1 MAIQTASLTAEMSQP
16 TFSYAQ
22 AAKGQAPV
30 HQVPQPSNS
39 PAPASVSSKDETT
52 TVSTSV
58 TAPSVASNEDVREP
72 TKQSQTGNESG
83 LQKQDSDIE
92 TQSSNA
98 AAITPTVP
106 TTKGDSTPAR
116 STPAAAEEKPQRHG
130 GRSTRTTDPES
141 RKGRKGKKGRKE
153 DKDGEGD
160 GDKPQEEKEPP
171 KPVILSEAPIPTVNP
186 WLQRKAATAKPA
198 PPVEDGRKEEKAGA
212 QDGNST
218 EKSQKKPAESNRTT
232 DQVPRR
238 NGPRGSRAENAA
250 SLPSVNDASLW
261 PDVKS
266 AAVAADEEKKK
277 NQDKTEQRVDKDGQ
291 GQDDAASKN
300 KKKEWVAMPYV
311 PSVNFNTPMP
321 QRSSNK
327 PRGGARGGREAG
339 ATRVAQ
345 ASATGAT
352 VASPTGEKT
361 PATASANDGQ
371 ESSTPTQAN
380 SQPTS
385 ASKRVSVDMSSAKEV
400 RKPAVTDVRKE
411 LAAEGL
417 ASTAGKADNGRAGFN
432 TEHQSQYPAHK
443 FSGSKGYDAPRERGE
458 GQGRGRGGFRG
469 RGAHSGAVNGHGQQ
483 AGFAN
488 GQYPVHPLPGRP
500 AGPYSPPAHQTG
512 FGNGYGAGSSR
523 GRGSA
528 RAGSGSA
535 GYGRVNSNGAVPG
548 PKTSQANGGNV
559 AFDYSVQPYAA
570 FPVPQ
575 LPVYDPTTIQL
586 VMAQVEYYLSVDN
599 LCKDFFIRK
608 RMDSQGFVPFDL
620 IAGFK
625 RLKELAPDVEF
636 IRIAC
641 ETSDKIDY
649 IVGDDQVER
658 LRLREKWDRFVLDMA
673 EREEQARNAG
683 PAVWSFQ
690 TRHSRNPYAAPPMM
704 PVGYHPAT
712 SPGMFNGSFSPDEQM
727 YQHGFMNGA
736 VPYDAGLNGGD
747 MNGHRYTPD
756 ANGQLS
762 ATVPEFSPT
771 VPQGPLQSGQQVP
784 FTLEGATTFS
794 DQDVDNL
801 VIVIAN
807 GKKGTAPSPGP
818 EAPVVNG
825 TVATSETPQA
835 NGVAEETGR
844 SVAASA
850 LRL

>member
-22 AAKGQAPV
+22 AAKGQAPA
-30 HQVPQPSNS
+30 QQIPQPSTS

-58 TAPSVASNEDVREP
+58 TAPSVASNEDMREP
-72 TKQSQTGNESG
+72 TKHSQAGNESG
-83 LQKQDSDIE
+83 HQKQESDIE

-98 AAITPTVP
+98 ATVTPMVP
-106 TTKGDSTPAR
+106 TAKGDSTPAR
-116 STPAAAEEKPQRHG
+116 STPAAAEEKPQRHA
-130 GRSTRTTDPES
+130 GRSSRTTDAES

-153 DKDGEGD
+153 DKDGEAD
-160 GDKPQEEKEPP
+160 GDKAQEEKEPP

-198 PPVEDGRKEEKAGA
+198 APVENGKKEESAGA

-218 EKSQKKPAESNRTT
+218 EKLQKKSADLNHAS
-232 DQVPRR
+232 DQAPRR

-339 ATRVAQ
+339 TTRAAQ
-345 ASATGAT
+345 TSATGAT
-352 VASPTGEKT
+352 VTSPTAEKT
-361 PATASANDGQ
+361 TATGNAKDGQ
-371 ESSTPTQAN
+371 EGSTPTQAN
-380 SQPTS
+380 SQPSS
-385 ASKRVSVDMSSAKEV
+385 ASKRASVDMSSAKEV
-400 RKPAVTDVRKE
+400 RKPTVTDVRKE
-411 LAAEGL
+411 LAAESL
-417 ASTAGKADNGRAGFN
+417 ASTTTKAENSRAGPN

-443 FSGSKGYDAPRERGE
+443 FSGSKGYEAPRERGE

-469 RGAHSGAVNGHGQQ
+469 RGSHSGAVNGHGQQ

-488 GQYPVHPLPGRP
+488 GQYPVHPLSGRP
-500 AGPYSPPAHQTG
+500 AGPYSPPAHQSG

-523 GRGSA
+523 GRSNA
-528 RAGSGSA
+528 RGGSGSA

-548 PKTSQANGGNV
+548 PKMGQANAGNV
-559 AFDYSVQPYAA
+559 AFDYSMQQYAT
-570 FPVPQ
+570 FPMPQ

-586 VMAQVEYYLSVDN
+586 VTAQVEYYLSVDN

-649 IVGDDQVER
+649 IVGDDHVER

-673 EREEQARNAG
+673 EREEEARNAG

-690 TRHSRNPYAAPPMM
+690 SRHSRTPYGAPPMM

-727 YQHGFMNGA
+727 YQQAYMNGA
-736 VPYDAGLNGGD
+736 VPYDTGVNGGD
-747 MNGHRYTPD
+747 VNGQRFAPD

-762 ATVPEFSPT
+762 AAVPEFSPT
-771 VPQGPLQSGQQVP
+771 APQGPLQPGQQVP

-807 GKKGTAPSPGP
+807 GKKGAASSPGA

-825 TVATSETPQA
+825 TVAASETPQT
-835 NGVAEETGR
+835 NGVAEEAGR
-844 SVAASA
+844 SQ
-850 LRL
+850 

>member
-1 MAIQTASLTAEMSQP
+1 MAIQATSLTAEMSQP

-30 HQVPQPSNS
+30 QQSSTS
-39 PAPASVSSKDETT
+39 PVPASVSSKDETT

-58 TAPSVASNEDVREP
+58 TAPSVASNEDARESI
-72 TKQSQTGNESG
+72 KQSRTGSESG
-83 LQKQDSDIE
+83 LQRQDPDTESRAN
-92 TQSSNA
+92 NA
-98 AAITPTVP
+98 ATVTPTAAP
-106 TTKGDSTPAR
+106 AKGDATPAR
-116 STPAAAEEKPQRHG
+116 SIPVTSEEKPQRHA
-130 GRSTRTTDPES
+130 GRSARTADSEG

-153 DKDGEGD
+153 DKEGEGD
-160 GDKPQEEKEPP
+160 GDKAQEEKEPP

-186 WLQRKAATAKPA
+186 WLQRKATTTKPA
-198 PPVEDGRKEEKAGA
+198 SPVEDGRKEEKAGA
-212 QDGNST
+212 QDGNSI
-218 EKSQKKPAESNRTT
+218 EKTQKKSAEQNRAT
-232 DQVPRR
+232 DQAQRR

-277 NQDKTEQRVDKDGQ
+277 NQDKTEQRVDKDSQ

-311 PSVNFNTPMP
+311 PSVNFSTPMP

-339 ATRVAQ
+339 ATRVTQ
-345 ASATGAT
+345 TSATAT
-352 VASPTGEKT
+352 TVTSPTGEKT
-361 PATASANDGQ
+361 PATATAKDGQ
-371 ESSTPTQAN
+371 EGGAPAQPPSQPSST
-380 SQPTS
+380 
-385 ASKRVSVDMSSAKEV
+385 SKRASVDLSSAKDV

-417 ASTAGKADNGRAGFN
+417 ASTTAKADNGRAGFN
-432 TEHQSQYPAHK
+432 SEHQSQYPTHK
-443 FSGSKGYDAPRERGE
+443 FSGSKSYETPRERGE
-458 GQGRGRGGFRG
+458 GHGRGRGGFRG
-469 RGAHSGAVNGHGQQ
+469 RGAHNGAVNGHGQQ
-483 AGFAN
+483 ASFVN

-500 AGPYSPPAHQTG
+500 AGPYSPPAHQAG
-512 FGNGYGAGSSR
+512 FGNGYGGGSSR
-523 GRGSA
+523 GRGNG
-528 RAGSGSA
+528 RGGSGSA

-548 PKTSQANGGNV
+548 SKVGQANAGNV
-559 AFDYSVQPYAA
+559 AFDYSVQQYAA
-570 FPVPQ
+570 FPMPQ

-641 ETSDKIDY
+641 ETSEKIDY
-649 IVGDDQVER
+649 VVGDDHVER

-673 EREEQARNAG
+673 EREEEARNAG
-683 PAVWSFQ
+683 PAAWSFQ
-690 TRHSRNPYAAPPMM
+690 SRHSRTPYAAPPMM

-712 SPGMFNGSFSPDEQM
+712 SPGMFNGSFSPDEHM
-727 YQHGFMNGA
+727 FQHAYMNGT
-736 VPYDAGLNGGD
+736 VPYDAGVNGGD

-762 ATVPEFSPT
+762 AAVPEFSPT
-771 VPQGPLQSGQQVP
+771 VPQGPAQAGQQVP

-807 GKKGTAPSPGP
+807 GKKGSASPSGD

-825 TVATSETPQA
+825 SGATSETPQA
-835 NGVAEETGR
+835 NGVAEEAGR
-844 SVAASA
+844 SQ
-850 LRL
+850 